1 MQSVVLDQR
10 IVRDRGQLF
19 LCLKGSKSEQE
30 RFIRNSRYIKQAS
43 AVSIYVINSYLKI
56 LKPAYLVNI
65 CLQRNTSSI
74 AEVIPAISK
83 LINNWENLLNT
94 ECVSSSCK
102 NFWKFLIQEFE
113 TRFNYELEAELY
125 QVKTFIIF

>member
-1 MQSVVLDQR
+1 M
-10 IVRDRGQLF
+10 
-19 LCLKGSKSEQE
+19 
-30 RFIRNSRYIKQAS
+30 
-43 AVSIYVINSYLKI
+43 INSYLKI